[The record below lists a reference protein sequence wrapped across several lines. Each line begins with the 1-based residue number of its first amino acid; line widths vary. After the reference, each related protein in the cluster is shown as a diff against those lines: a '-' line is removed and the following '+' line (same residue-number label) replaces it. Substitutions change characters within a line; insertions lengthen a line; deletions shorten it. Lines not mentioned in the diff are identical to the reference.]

1 MIEKC
6 MSFFKGDLRKI
17 YESPHEIDSSC
28 NLEMFKM
35 FATMMR
41 DKFTDDDFLIGKIF
55 LIVIA

>member
-41 DKFTDDDFLIGKIF
+41 DKFIDDDFLIGKIF
-55 LIVIA
+55 